1 MHGGFFT
8 VRLPECRAHRPEEG
22 FAHRPIGSSSAKG
35 ALLGV
40 GPGLCGEFGDHVV
53 HSRRR
58 RIRRGAATTL
68 LEPYPAIGP
77 SRALHGLPGSAPRT
91 EVGRRGAVGPS
102 QYPVSRVYTASI
114 VSRRY
119 PGGSRSVFRSQP
131 RKVRVYPPSPKGRGK
146 RRGYP
151 RPGIGEGSS
160 VQGWEVRTHRSYR

>member
-58 RIRRGAATTL
+58 RIRRGAGTTL
-68 LEPYPAIGP
+68 GPYPAIGP
-77 SRALHGLPGSAPRT
+77 SRALHGLPGGAPHT
-91 EVGRRGAVGPS
+91 EVGRRCAVRPPQDPS
-102 QYPVSRVYTASI
+102 SRVDSI
-114 VSRRY
+114 QAVA
-119 PGGSRSVFRSQP
+119 
-131 RKVRVYPPSPKGRGK
+131 RGK
-146 RRGYP
+146 PLRISFPTLQGARTPSLSEGAGKSKG
-151 RPGIGEGSS
+151 GIPAPAS
-160 VQGWEVRTHRSYR
+160 VVTGAAYRLGR

>member
-102 QYPVSRVYTASI
+102 QYPVSRVYSI
-114 VSRRY
+114 QAVSRGEPLRI
-119 PGGSRSVFRSQP
+119 SF
-131 RKVRVYPPSPKGRGK
+131 PSP
-146 RRGYP
+146 
-151 RPGIGEGSS
+151 
-160 VQGWEVRTHRSYR
+160 QGARTHSFSDGAGKAKGGIPAPASVRGAAYRLGR